1 MVEIIFVAVFIFFVL
16 GFFRIFSS
24 FSNMGTG
31 IFKNVNK
38 LIDLNIKKQEAE
50 LKGKQDYN
58 CNNCHATVDDLSDIS
73 PKGDVKCKH
82 CDSWFNV
89 YQ

>member
-1 MVEIIFVAVFIFFVL
+1 MVEIIFVVVFIIIAIS
-16 GFFRIFSS
+16 FFRTFSS
-24 FSNMGTG
+24 FSNMGSG

-38 LIDLNIKKQEAE
+38 MIDLSVKKQEAE

-58 CNNCHATVDDLSDIS
+58 CNNCDATVDDPSDIS

-82 CDSWFNV
+82 CDTWFNV